1 MPPKAGG
8 SPKTGKPV
16 GLTEV
21 NFMKEECFYKKY
33 IAGVIAKSN
42 QQCAVINSNVVYAE
56 LTKWLRLKEIK
67 LSSEMFKA
75 VLAVGRSLTS
85 EYLKTGEVSI
95 KNTCSNFAMS
105 FHTGTGLDGTHTSS
119 STLKKYV
126 EEFWPVLKKRL
137 DEERDL
143 GDVRLRYRR
152 ADVVKIGKLFDEIL
166 KHVDEDKKANVLS
179 LMDEFVRSDL
189 QD

>member
-1 MPPKAGG
+1 
-8 SPKTGKPV
+8 
-16 GLTEV
+16 
-21 NFMKEECFYKKY
+21 MKEQSFYRKY
-33 IAGVIAKSN
+33 ITGVVAQAN
-42 QQCAVINSNVVYAE
+42 QQRVVINSNIVYGE
-56 LTKWLRLKEIK
+56 LTKWLRAKEMK

-85 EYLKTGEVSI
+85 GYLKTGEVSI

-105 FHTGTGLDGTHTSS
+105 FHTGTSSDGIHTSS
-119 STLKKYV
+119 SVLKKYI
-126 EEFWPVLKKRL
+126 EEFWPVLKQRL

-143 GDVRLRYRR
+143 GDVRLRYRHV
-152 ADVVKIGKLFDEIL
+152 DVVKIGKLFYEIL
-166 KHVDEDKKANVLS
+166 KYVDEDKKANVLS